1 MEGRTFA
8 RQNPANICSTPIW
21 CSALTHQHWECDKAE
36 QGAKA
41 IVLDNG
47 RDYGG
52 PMRNNFSVRLIAATL
67 LLGIAI
73 WSVFGPPKPGVTDKA
88 FTVRAP

>member
-1 MEGRTFA
+1 M
-8 RQNPANICSTPIW
+8 
-21 CSALTHQHWECDKAE
+21 
-36 QGAKA
+36 
-41 IVLDNG
+41 LDNG

-52 PMRNNFSVRLIAATL
+52 PMRNNFSVRLIASAL

-73 WSVFGPPKPGVTDKA
+73 WFVFGPPKPGVTDKA

>member
-1 MEGRTFA
+1 
-8 RQNPANICSTPIW
+8 
-21 CSALTHQHWECDKAE
+21 
-36 QGAKA
+36 
-41 IVLDNG
+41 
-47 RDYGG
+47 
-52 PMRNNFSVRLIAATL
+52 MRYNFSVRLIASAL